1 MSMEEIKI
9 QSLIETLHLCAPECP
24 QGRWS
29 RDSAVESPE
38 GRVSLAVEEGCCTA
52 AMAQGMEGWKAFLP
66 NR

>member
-9 QSLIETLHLCAPECP
+9 QSLIETLHLCVPECP

-38 GRVSLAVEEGCCTA
+38 GRVLLWKRGVLYSCDGPGNGRLEGLST
-52 AMAQGMEGWKAFLP
+52 
-66 NR
+66 